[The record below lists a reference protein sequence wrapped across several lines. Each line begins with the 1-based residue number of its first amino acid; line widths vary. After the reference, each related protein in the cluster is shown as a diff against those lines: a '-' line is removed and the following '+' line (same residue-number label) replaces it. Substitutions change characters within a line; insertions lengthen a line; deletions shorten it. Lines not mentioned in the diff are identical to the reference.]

1 MKIYDIKIF
10 CNNDTIRTIN
20 VYDDRIANNC
30 IIIEADKIN
39 PTDYSEYIY
48 NKLELKNHYNV
59 FLDLTNIYGFN
70 QKNLY
75 KWELTVENM
84 QIVKENFITLDK
96 INWNSPSFKNLNK
109 FMSNYLN
116 KKIKKLKAI

>member
-1 MKIYDIKIF
+1 MKVYDVKIF
-10 CNNDTIRTIN
+10 CNNDTIRTIK

>member
-1 MKIYDIKIF
+1 MKVYDVKIF
-10 CNNDTIRTIN
+10 CNNDTIRTIK

-84 QIVKENFITLDK
+84 QIIKENFITLDK